1 MADRDIFENIDGLV
15 SEERD
20 LRDRS
25 VANMGLSTE
34 EKARL
39 RAVEVQLDQCWDLL
53 RRRVVPPAQL
63 LRVPSTLRPERSAE
77 VRSRVLPAAGP
88 VMRNSLV
95 AVRRRFSGCRLTG
108 PSLPVRFSSWTTTTE
123 SPCAAQAIS
132 TCSRVGL
139 AGS

>member
-53 RRRVVPPAQL
+53 RRRRAL
-63 LRVPSTLRPERSAE
+63 SEYGEDPSTARVRPADE
-77 VRSRVLPAAGP
+77 VEGYQS
-88 VMRNSLV
+88 
-95 AVRRRFSGCRLTG
+95 
-108 PSLPVRFSSWTTTTE
+108 
-123 SPCAAQAIS
+123 
-132 TCSRVGL
+132 
-139 AGS
+139 